1 MEIVIPIAFGRY
13 SMGGV
18 TTGDV
23 LAYQFQYF
31 KYFMP
36 MAGDSW
42 IDQVNEGNVD
52 DLLKKRLAATWLY
65 LR

>member
-1 MEIVIPIAFGRY
+1 
-13 SMGGV
+13 MGGV
-18 TTGDV
+18 TTWDV
-23 LAYQFQYF
+23 LAYQSQYF

-42 IDQVNEGNVD
+42 IDQVKEGNVD
-52 DLLKKRLAATWLY
+52 DLLEKRLAATWLY